1 MEVKCARRVC
11 DDISGGS
18 GGLVC
23 VEVQIP
29 VEADTEDPMVS
40 QGRYK
45 EVLILA
51 FSQLFLN
58 ILWHINKM

>member
-23 VEVQIP
+23 VKIQIP
-29 VEADTEDPMVS
+29 VEANTEDPVVS
-40 QGRYK
+40 QGRYE

-51 FSQLFLN
+51 FSQLF
-58 ILWHINKM
+58 